1 MLLRWLPNNQLK
13 LETTE
18 MYAQYS
24 QFINKLFVL
33 TDVFDLQTAM
43 TASFSRYNQVTKK
56 WEQIED
62 ESAGLICRREDNGYM
77 FECYIPP
84 SVFENQGQV
93 GVSLS
98 ATVATP
104 YKDMDGETVYQNFTS
119 GVVKFYVDPSIKNLG
134 AKVPGGDATEI
145 LLSLQ
150 RIESEAVL
158 IEKTTAKAITLD
170 EDAEATAQVV
180 KETNDRG
187 ELTGYMQFLIGIP
200 RGTDGKDGV
209 DGSSIS
215 SIEKVETNGLVDTY
229 AITLTNGIV
238 QTFTVTNG
246 SKGDKGEDGKNPPVY
261 TLVGRISTNKSGD
274 CSLTIY
280 KDGVQCEETLY
291 LRTQRQSGDGT
302 WQEFS
307 NGSGSVKGSK
317 NWTFSGDDGG
327 IAFYCRLYTDSS
339 RETLLASTTM
349 TAGATGVAGAN
360 GADGKDGVDGEKGD
374 KGERGDPFEIV
385 KTYKSIGEMDA
396 NFATD
401 EVPVGRFVII
411 STDNVE
417 DPDNAKMFI
426 KTDTKYSFVTDLSGA
441 QGIKGEVGVGV
452 SKVEK
457 TSTSGL
463 VDTYTITLTNG
474 NTSTFTVTNG
484 KDGVSV
490 VSISKTATDGV
501 YDIFTIDY
509 SNGTT
514 SDFRI
519 KQGRDGIDG
528 TNGKDGTN
536 GTNGKDGVSIVSASL
551 VKLGTNGN
559 D

>member
-170 EDAEATAQVV
+170 EGAEATAQVV

-246 SKGDKGEDGKNPPVY
+246 SKG
-261 TLVGRISTNKSGD
+261 
-274 CSLTIY
+274 
-280 KDGVQCEETLY
+280 
-291 LRTQRQSGDGT
+291 
-302 WQEFS
+302 
-307 NGSGSVKGSK
+307 
-317 NWTFSGDDGG
+317 
-327 IAFYCRLYTDSS
+327 
-339 RETLLASTTM
+339 
-349 TAGATGVAGAN
+349 
-360 GADGKDGVDGEKGD
+360 EKGD
-374 KGERGDPFEIV
+374 AGTFAISKV
-385 KTYKSIGEMDA
+385 YASVDA
-396 NFATD
+396 MNAGFATD
-401 EVPVGRFVII
+401 GLPIGALVVIEKG
-411 STDNVE
+411 NVD
-417 DPDNAKMFI
+417 DPDNAKLYVKEANGYQFL
-426 KTDTKYSFVTDLSGA
+426 TDMSGAKGIQGPAGNGIANIQQTTNNTGSGEPNTVVMTLDNGASRSFTVYNGQAGTNGTKIFVGLFDNPNEHPQVVEGAVVGDLYIGIDGGLWDYTGQTNGWLRDTDLKGA
-441 QGIKGEVGVGV
+441 RGQQGEEGVGITNIQKVASVGLRDEYRISLSNGNTYTFYVTNGKDGTDGTNGTDGV
-452 SKVEK
+452 SIVSVTK
-457 TSTSGL
+457 TATNGL
-463 VDTYTITLTNG
+463 VDTYTITLSNG
-474 NTSTFTVTNG
+474 NTSTFDVTNG
-484 KDGVSV
+484 KDGV
-490 VSISKTATDGV
+490 
-501 YDIFTIDY
+501 
-509 SNGTT
+509 N
-514 SDFRI
+514 
-519 KQGRDGIDG
+519 G